1 MNFKNL
7 NEAFENKFSVSRSL
21 LREEQEQEESRQL
34 SKKRF
39 LESIDRTLTEKHW
52 KFTIPGTFRNAIFD
66 AGDEE
71 DYEGV
76 RQALVSI
83 CEYVVDNIK
92 ESEFDVDEQEEI
104 AEEFADFIEELG
116 YMDFED
122 EDEANYYLNDL
133 YDLLDNTDIF
143 LGLRESLKEAV
154 EDEDPEETYRL
165 AIIDW
170 LYDHD
175 QARKDIEARIGVGIE
190 YLSLLG
196 LKAIIS
202 EYDQL
207 ARDFEAYFN
216 DSLDESLNESQNQYD
231 EKIFDIWWACVDAG
245 THQDYVIND
254 IIENFIEETGK
265 TYFSDDLDLTIS
277 NLTNSEKRA
286 LLRKMQEAAKDLLG
300 NPYGDYDDYDECLNE
315 SDGQIDSTIKE
326 KVIEKFNQE
335 IDKSDIDHSIDEDG
349 YGFHITRKDGSKL
362 SYDASTGKM
371 EFTPVKKLG
380 EGKITGGSMPPKDV
394 ATIEPLINDFDK
406 IEEANKDILYITWSF
421 GRRVSDNKMTAGVD
435 ISTYRRKSE
444 ESLDMYLEALEDA
457 IKKNGFK
464 FDDSLGYDS
473 EHWRKHAFGNG
484 YHTQI
489 IEDVEEVVEESF
501 GYKPSFDEWYF
512 QETGVNTSDLTDEQ
526 YDELWADE
534 NLMNHYRK
542 FCDSLD
548 ESLNE
553 SKEDDVLTLYHG
565 TNKELSN
572 IDFLSSKELGLHAGT
587 LEQAQNKGK
596 IIYQIDVDK
605 NTPTLNLHDDLTSG
619 YFSSPEFLILL
630 KNNNIIGDMDFENLY
645 QTLRL
650 YSGEDGENK
659 YKGYS
664 EAYRNFLLNKG
675 FKLIKYPN
683 KAEGSGY
690 SYIILD
696 DSIIKSIKNIDEK
709 PESSESL
716 NEEYAYRSMDALHEL
731 DREIEDYLNQNNFHG
746 FIDLYD
752 ISPNDEPVPSI
763 TYHINGDWKH
773 EHLRFKYLVKEFL
786 NSKNIVHMITE
797 REYPSDS
804 DSYEADYT
812 IHLMKHED
820 DIDESIDTVP
830 GGKYWEPGAEDAN
843 DDLDSTIDNYRGE
856 EPPFESLN
864 ESLPKEIKK
873 DIDRI
878 VKTHGAHNIPRW
890 QIQSIAQDNPNYSKE
905 IWGYVSDLEYP
916 DNEIKKPKKKKKLKE
931 DRDIDFSS
939 PTAIDLL
946 HEKEAMDYQLIEP
959 LINFFDELENNY
971 KCDITWNFGRRLSDD
986 KMTAGVDVYLS
997 GDFDNEDSEDYWLK
1011 KDEEILDRIR
1021 DNLPEYGFKFDDSL
1035 GYDRNPWKEHML
1047 GDGYHTQIIE
1057 IEDVDECLTEERK
1070 PKYWNSMFAQK
1081 VIDAYEKGDLT
1092 FDNIKEWDKNY
1103 NGGIAPNPPFNTGEI
1118 LKYYLNH
1125 SKNLSEDTIKQN
1137 GKWVNKGKE
1146 GTHGTFKTKKEA
1158 DAQRKAMFANGFNED
1173 LTEDTTGD
1181 LKKKDIKTTL
1191 TPIEVD
1197 KGWVYKPMD
1206 DSTVY
1211 ENLVPYVGNDEA
1223 VKILDDV
1230 DGFYTRAVSE
1240 DIEDVELSKLKSI
1253 QAFVTERGL
1262 TTPSVD
1268 KKEPLVIS
1276 LNNNLYLFNGNH
1288 RVSKAI
1294 LSGKKRMKLKVLHM
1308 EYCGNKNKVYDL
1320 RRYSKTK

>member
-21 LREEQEQEESRQL
+21 LREEQEQEKSRQL

-92 ESEFDVDEQEEI
+92 ESEFDADEQEEI
-104 AEEFADFIEELG
+104 AEEFADFIEELE

-143 LGLRESLKEAV
+143 LGLRESLREAV
-154 EDEDPEETYRL
+154 EDEDLEETYRL

-175 QARKDIEARIGVGIE
+175 QARRDIEARTGVGIE

-216 DSLDESLNESQNQYD
+216 DSLDESLNED
-231 EKIFDIWWACVDAG
+231 
-245 THQDYVIND
+245 
-254 IIENFIEETGK
+254 
-265 TYFSDDLDLTIS
+265 
-277 NLTNSEKRA
+277 
-286 LLRKMQEAAKDLLG
+286 
-300 NPYGDYDDYDECLNE
+300 E
-315 SDGQIDSTIKE
+315 SDGQIDSAIKE
-326 KVIEKFNQE
+326 KVIKKFNQE
-335 IDKSDIDHSIDEDG
+335 IAKSDIDHSIDEDG

-362 SYDASTGKM
+362 SYDASTGKF
-371 EFTPVKKLG
+371 EFIPAKKFG
-380 EGKITGGSMPPKDV
+380 ENLKEAHKVTGGSMPPKDV
-394 ATIEPLINDFDK
+394 DLIRPLIDDLDR
-406 IEEANKDILYITWSF
+406 IEDTNKDGFFITWNF
-421 GRRVSDNKMTAGVD
+421 GRRLSDNRMTAGIDV
-435 ISTYRRKSE
+435 SVYRNWGGSE
-444 ESLDMYLEALEDA
+444 EDLNIQLEALEDA
-457 IKKNGFK
+457 IKKNGFT
-464 FDDSLGYDS
+464 FDDSLGYDT

-489 IEDVEEVVEESF
+489 IEDAEEVVEESF

-534 NLMNHYRK
+534 DLMDHYRK

-553 SKEDDVLTLYHG
+553 
-565 TNKELSN
+565 
-572 IDFLSSKELGLHAGT
+572 
-587 LEQAQNKGK
+587 
-596 IIYQIDVDK
+596 
-605 NTPTLNLHDDLTSG
+605 
-619 YFSSPEFLILL
+619 
-630 KNNNIIGDMDFENLY
+630 
-645 QTLRL
+645 
-650 YSGEDGENK
+650 
-659 YKGYS
+659 
-664 EAYRNFLLNKG
+664 
-675 FKLIKYPN
+675 
-683 KAEGSGY
+683 
-690 SYIILD
+690 
-696 DSIIKSIKNIDEK
+696 
-709 PESSESL
+709 
-716 NEEYAYRSMDALHEL
+716 EYLYRSMDALHEL

-786 NSKNIVHMITE
+786 NSKNIVYMMTE

-820 DIDESIDTVP
+820 DVDESIDTVS

-864 ESLPKEIKK
+864 ESLPEEIKK

-878 VKTHGAHNIPRW
+878 VKTHGAHNIPKW

-905 IWGYVSDLEYP
+905 IWRYVSDLECP
-916 DNEIKKPKKKKKLKE
+916 DNGINEQLESGYYPSE
-931 DRDIDFSS
+931 WDTDF
-939 PTAIDLL
+939 
-946 HEKEAMDYQLIEP
+946 E
-959 LINFFDELENNY
+959 DELENLEIEPQRGVYVGYQYRVPN
-971 KCDITWNFGRRLSDD
+971 RRLAS
-986 KMTAGVDVYLS
+986 KMVKLAKEFGY
-997 GDFDNEDSEDYWLK
+997 
-1011 KDEEILDRIR
+1011 
-1021 DNLPEYGFKFDDSL
+1021 DDSWVEGNTL
-1035 GYDRNPWKEHML
+1035 YLKWRRPEKE
-1047 GDGYHTQIIE
+1047 YHKSPY
-1057 IEDVDECLTEERK
+1057 DECLTEERK
-1070 PKYWNSMFAQK
+1070 PKYWNSMFAKK
-1081 VIDAYEKGDLT
+1081 VIGAYEKGDLT

-1103 NGGIAPNPPFNTGEI
+1103 NGGTAPNPPFNTGEI

-1125 SKNLSEDTIKQN
+1125 SKNLSEDTVKQN

-1146 GTHGTFKTKKEA
+1146 GTHGTFRTKKEA
-1158 DAQRKAMFANGFNED
+1158 DAQRRAMFAHNF
-1173 LTEDTTGD
+1173 
-1181 LKKKDIKTTL
+1181 
-1191 TPIEVD
+1191 
-1197 KGWVYKPMD
+1197 KG
-1206 DSTVY
+1206 
-1211 ENLVPYVGNDEA
+1211 
-1223 VKILDDV
+1223 
-1230 DGFYTRAVSE
+1230 
-1240 DIEDVELSKLKSI
+1240 
-1253 QAFVTERGL
+1253 
-1262 TTPSVD
+1262 
-1268 KKEPLVIS
+1268 
-1276 LNNNLYLFNGNH
+1276 
-1288 RVSKAI
+1288 
-1294 LSGKKRMKLKVLHM
+1294 
-1308 EYCGNKNKVYDL
+1308 
-1320 RRYSKTK
+1320 

>member
-21 LREEQEQEESRQL
+21 LREEREQEKSRQL

-104 AEEFADFIEELG
+104 AEEFADFIEELE

-143 LGLRESLKEAV
+143 LGLRESLREAAEDENL

-175 QARKDIEARIGVGIE
+175 QTRKDIEARIGVGIE

-231 EKIFDIWWACVDAG
+231 EEIFDIWWACVDAG
-245 THQDYVIND
+245 PHQDYAIND

-300 NPYGDYDDYDECLNE
+300 NSLNESINEEKPNANQFEAYVLIQKSGITNMFDVDTIEDVANAILEVYLDRANCLYIYKHYNELMDEYKDQIDVSDSKVAAFMDQYEDIYYDDYDDYDECLNE
-315 SDGQIDSTIKE
+315 SDGQIDSAIKE
-326 KVIEKFNQE
+326 KVIKKFNQE

-380 EGKITGGSMPPKDV
+380 EEKITGGSMPPKDV
-394 ATIEPLINDFDK
+394 ATIEPLINDFDR

-421 GRRVSDNKMTAGVD
+421 GRRLSDNKMTAGVD

-534 NLMNHYRK
+534 DLMNHYRK
-542 FCDSLD
+542 FCDDLD

-553 SKEDDVLTLYHG
+553 EYEEVDISDYKYVGNVDGFSTYRKVITDENGKMRGIWAAQDQDEKEPPFRITYDQALGYEPIKDIHGIKRLSRDLGRLLLPQDESLNEEYEEEDDVLTLYHG

-596 IIYQIDVDK
+596 IIYQINVDK

-709 PESSESL
+709 SESSESL
-716 NEEYAYRSMDALHEL
+716 NEEYLYRSMDALHEL

-786 NSKNIVHMITE
+786 NSKNIVYMMTE

-812 IHLMKHED
+812 IHLMKHVD

-873 DIDRI
+873 NIDRI
-878 VKTHGAHNIPRW
+878 VKTHGAHNIPKW

-905 IWGYVSDLEYP
+905 IWRYVSDLEYP
-916 DNEIKKPKKKKKLKE
+916 DNGINEQLESGYYPDE
-931 DRDIDFSS
+931 WDTDF
-939 PTAIDLL
+939 
-946 HEKEAMDYQLIEP
+946 E
-959 LINFFDELENNY
+959 DELEDLGIEPQRGVFVGYQYRVPNRRFAS
-971 KCDITWNFGRRLSDD
+971 KMVKLAKEFG
-986 KMTAGVDVYLS
+986 Y
-997 GDFDNEDSEDYWLK
+997 
-1011 KDEEILDRIR
+1011 
-1021 DNLPEYGFKFDDSL
+1021 DDSWVEGNTL
-1035 GYDRNPWKEHML
+1035 YLKWSRPEKE
-1047 GDGYHTQIIE
+1047 YHKSPY
-1057 IEDVDECLTEERK
+1057 DECLT
-1070 PKYWNSMFAQK
+1070 
-1081 VIDAYEKGDLT
+1081 
-1092 FDNIKEWDKNY
+1092 
-1103 NGGIAPNPPFNTGEI
+1103 
-1118 LKYYLNH
+1118 
-1125 SKNLSEDTIKQN
+1125 EDTIKQN

-1158 DAQRKAMFANGFNED
+1158 DAQRKAMFANGF
-1173 LTEDTTGD
+1173 
-1181 LKKKDIKTTL
+1181 
-1191 TPIEVD
+1191 
-1197 KGWVYKPMD
+1197 KG
-1206 DSTVY
+1206 
-1211 ENLVPYVGNDEA
+1211 
-1223 VKILDDV
+1223 
-1230 DGFYTRAVSE
+1230 
-1240 DIEDVELSKLKSI
+1240 
-1253 QAFVTERGL
+1253 
-1262 TTPSVD
+1262 
-1268 KKEPLVIS
+1268 
-1276 LNNNLYLFNGNH
+1276 
-1288 RVSKAI
+1288 
-1294 LSGKKRMKLKVLHM
+1294 
-1308 EYCGNKNKVYDL
+1308 
-1320 RRYSKTK
+1320 

>member
-21 LREEQEQEESRQL
+21 LREEQEQEKSRQL

-92 ESEFDVDEQEEI
+92 ESEFDADEQEEI
-104 AEEFADFIEELG
+104 AEEFADFIEELE

-143 LGLRESLKEAV
+143 LGLRESLREAA
-154 EDEDPEETYRL
+154 EDEDLEDEDLAETYRL

-175 QARKDIEARIGVGIE
+175 QARRDIEAHTGVSIE
-190 YLSLLG
+190 HLSLPG
-196 LKAIIS
+196 LKAVIS
-202 EYDQL
+202 EHDQL

-216 DSLDESLNESQNQYD
+216 DSLDESLNEEKLTEDEPSNYYDLLNSLDTPPDDAKLIKYFEDAISGKIEIDSFGHSPEWFADHFYSTAEYISENIYDEDVQENFNHYFTMAEEEIQILNKYGFGSQATWLEELLSEATIEMQEDDFNESLNESQNQYD

-254 IIENFIEETGK
+254 TIENFIEETGK

-300 NPYGDYDDYDECLNE
+300 NSLNESINEEKPNANQFEAYVLIQKSGITNMFDVDTIEDVANAILEVYLDRANCLYIYKHYNELMDEYKDQIDVSDSKVAAFMDQYEDIYYDDYDDYDDYDECLNE
-315 SDGQIDSTIKE
+315 SDGQIDNTIKE
-326 KVIEKFNQE
+326 KVIKKFNQE
-335 IDKSDIDHSIDEDG
+335 IAKSDIDHSIDEDG

-394 ATIEPLINDFDK
+394 ATIEPLINDFDR

-421 GRRVSDNKMTAGVD
+421 GRRLSDNKMTAGVD

-444 ESLDMYLEALEDA
+444 ESLDMYLEAMENA
-457 IKKNGFK
+457 IQKNGFK

-542 FCDSLD
+542 FCGSLD

-553 SKEDDVLTLYHG
+553 EYEEVDISDYKYVGNVDGFSTYRKVITDENGKMRGIWAAQDQDEKEPPFRITYDQALGYEPIKDTHGIKRLSRDLGRLLLPQDESLKEEYEEDDVLTLYHG

-664 EAYRNFLLNKG
+664 EVYRNFLLNKG

-709 PESSESL
+709 SESS
-716 NEEYAYRSMDALHEL
+716 
-731 DREIEDYLNQNNFHG
+731 
-746 FIDLYD
+746 
-752 ISPNDEPVPSI
+752 
-763 TYHINGDWKH
+763 
-773 EHLRFKYLVKEFL
+773 
-786 NSKNIVHMITE
+786 
-797 REYPSDS
+797 
-804 DSYEADYT
+804 
-812 IHLMKHED
+812 
-820 DIDESIDTVP
+820 
-830 GGKYWEPGAEDAN
+830 
-843 DDLDSTIDNYRGE
+843 
-856 EPPFESLN
+856 ESLN

-878 VKTHGAHNIPRW
+878 VKTHGAHNIPKW

-905 IWGYVSDLEYP
+905 IWRYVSDLEYP
-916 DNEIKKPKKKKKLKE
+916 DNGINEQLESGYYPSE
-931 DRDIDFSS
+931 WDTDF
-939 PTAIDLL
+939 
-946 HEKEAMDYQLIEP
+946 E
-959 LINFFDELENNY
+959 DELEDLGIEPQRGVFVGYQYRVPN
-971 KCDITWNFGRRLSDD
+971 RRLAS
-986 KMTAGVDVYLS
+986 KMVKLAKEFGY
-997 GDFDNEDSEDYWLK
+997 
-1011 KDEEILDRIR
+1011 
-1021 DNLPEYGFKFDDSL
+1021 DDSWVEGNTL
-1035 GYDRNPWKEHML
+1035 YLKWSRPEKE
-1047 GDGYHTQIIE
+1047 YHKSPY
-1057 IEDVDECLTEERK
+1057 DECLT
-1070 PKYWNSMFAQK
+1070 
-1081 VIDAYEKGDLT
+1081 
-1092 FDNIKEWDKNY
+1092 
-1103 NGGIAPNPPFNTGEI
+1103 
-1118 LKYYLNH
+1118 
-1125 SKNLSEDTIKQN
+1125 EDTIKQN

-1158 DAQRKAMFANGFNED
+1158 DAQRKAMFANNF
-1173 LTEDTTGD
+1173 
-1181 LKKKDIKTTL
+1181 
-1191 TPIEVD
+1191 
-1197 KGWVYKPMD
+1197 KG
-1206 DSTVY
+1206 
-1211 ENLVPYVGNDEA
+1211 
-1223 VKILDDV
+1223 
-1230 DGFYTRAVSE
+1230 
-1240 DIEDVELSKLKSI
+1240 
-1253 QAFVTERGL
+1253 
-1262 TTPSVD
+1262 
-1268 KKEPLVIS
+1268 
-1276 LNNNLYLFNGNH
+1276 
-1288 RVSKAI
+1288 
-1294 LSGKKRMKLKVLHM
+1294 
-1308 EYCGNKNKVYDL
+1308 
-1320 RRYSKTK
+1320 